1 MTRKAAIKYRR
12 ILLKLSGEALQDRER
27 GESLNP
33 AILANAARQ
42 IGQLR
47 RMGVEVALVVGGGN
61 IFRGLPG
68 EGSGIDRAQGDYMGM
83 LATVINS
90 LALQAT
96 LERAGIPARVMTAIP
111 MSPVAEP
118 FDRRVALEHLAA
130 GRVVIFGGGTGN
142 PFFTTDTAAAL
153 RASEIGADLLLKATK
168 VDAIYTADPV
178 KDPSARRFK
187 TLTYQEALRRQ
198 LKIMDAAA
206 FALCQENSI
215 PIVVF
220 NFFKKDEIIR
230 AVRGRPVGTLVSAG

>member
-1 MTRKAAIKYRR
+1 MTRKATIKYRR